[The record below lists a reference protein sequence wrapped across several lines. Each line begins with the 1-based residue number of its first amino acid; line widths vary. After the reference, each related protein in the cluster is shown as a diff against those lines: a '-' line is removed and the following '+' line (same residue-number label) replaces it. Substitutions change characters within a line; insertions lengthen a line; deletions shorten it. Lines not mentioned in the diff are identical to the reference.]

1 MSFYSII
8 FYLLGAVLIVSTAM
22 AISRFRLVHA
32 VVYLI
37 IAFFATA
44 LLFYLL
50 GAPFIAA
57 LEVIVY
63 AGAIM
68 VMFLFMIM
76 TLSMEERQA
85 MGATPFRR
93 WVPAIVLGAISLV
106 LFAALL
112 WVGPSHVLP
121 LKPAM
126 ASPLEFGAYIFREFW
141 FSVEVASFLL
151 FVALVGALYLGR
163 EKREV
168 EKMNDSS
175 REVS

>member
-1 MSFYSII
+1 MSFYGII
-8 FYLLGAVLIVSTAM
+8 FYLLAVVLIVSTAM
-22 AISRFRLVHA
+22 AVSRTRLVHA
-32 VVYLI
+32 VVYLV

-63 AGAIM
+63 AGAIL

-76 TLSMEERQA
+76 TLSMEESQA
-85 MGATPFRR
+85 RGAIPFRR

-112 WVGPSHVLP
+112 WVGPGHMLP
-121 LKPAM
+121 LTPAM
-126 ASPLEFGAYIFREFW
+126 ASPLKFGAYIFRQFW

-163 EKREV
+163 EKR
-168 EKMNDSS
+168 KGKKTNDSA